1 MSGGNEA
8 VSGMSADAGMAARI
22 FVSQHD
28 EMNFCWSAVS
38 WVRKLTMYTRATA
51 GGKWRK
57 ETREGKLD

>member
-1 MSGGNEA
+1 
-8 VSGMSADAGMAARI
+8 
-22 FVSQHD
+22 
-28 EMNFCWSAVS
+28 VS